1 MIESEEQQDEEN
13 EINSLSDGIF
23 LNTRVD
29 FLKNVQK
36 LENSSEKNIIIKDPR
51 LFFGDSS
58 CYDYSYTLRYFLEYI
73 NSEKNDRKIIFI
85 C

>member
-51 LFFGDSS
+51 LFFGI
-58 CYDYSYTLRYFLEYI
+58 Y
-73 NSEKNDRKIIFI
+73 
-85 C
+85 